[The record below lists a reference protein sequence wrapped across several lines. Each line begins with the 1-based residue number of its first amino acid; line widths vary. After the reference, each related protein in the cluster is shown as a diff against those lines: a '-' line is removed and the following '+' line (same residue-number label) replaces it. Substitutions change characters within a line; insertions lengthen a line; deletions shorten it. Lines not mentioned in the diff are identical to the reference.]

1 MKRLLTACGLLSFMI
16 VAALAASAVA
26 LPNYAGTWVL
36 DKDKSKDLPPSMAEM
51 GNVEIVVKQDEKQ
64 LTVNSSIG
72 GGEITYMLDGSKTKA
87 QMAGRMPG
95 EATVYLEKKD
105 DGKVILHASRELNFQ
120 GNAITITITE
130 AWELADNGKTLKAKR
145 KIESPRG
152 AQEMELVFNLKS
164 EPAKS

>member
-1 MKRLLTACGLLSFMI
+1 MKRLLTACGLVSVMI
-16 VAALAASAVA
+16 VAALAASAA

-64 LTVNSSIG
+64 LTVTSAIG

-105 DGKVILHASRELNFQ
+105 DGKIVLHATRDLNFQ
-120 GNAITITITE
+120 GNAITLTITE